1 MLARLLTKLEPP
13 GRLEVAWLAFAVA
26 NLAAMGLLVHT
37 GGPPG
42 WETVPFHFVFVSF
55 TILYGFRTWR
65 TSRTILGIVFV
76 GLTTGAMTYFAISA
90 GREGWPE
97 ETEVPLMSLMFLSM
111 VFHARRRQQ
120 AIAVAER
127 LAGERAADLERQRAF
142 LSDASHELKTPITIA
157 RGSIDVLLRTHAPS
171 PEDVDETLSI
181 ASAELARMGRLI
193 ERLLL
198 LAGAD
203 ASDRFVPRRTD
214 AADFVNE
221 VRTRWS
227 MLGDRKVRQGPTAAG
242 TVLLDRDQAML
253 AVDAAVENCFQH
265 TRPGDPLE
273 LSSHADGERLVI
285 EIRDWGPGVSPADLP
300 HLFERFYRPDRARNR
315 RHGGAGLGLAIVD
328 AIVRAHGG
336 AASVRS
342 VLGEG
347 TVVSL
352 AFPGYV
358 RGVAQ
363 DVAAPTHGVDVD
375 EHAELAT

>member
-1 MLARLLTKLEPP
+1 MLARFLTKLEPP
-13 GRLEVAWLAFAVA
+13 GRLEIAWLAFAIA
-26 NLAAMGLLVHT
+26 NLAAMGLLVRT

-127 LAGERAADLERQRAF
+127 LAGERAADLERQKAF

-157 RGSIDVLLRTHAPS
+157 RGSVDVLRRTHAPS
-171 PEDVDETLSI
+171 PTDIDETLAI

-198 LAGAD
+198 LASAD
-203 ASDRFVPRRTD
+203 ASKVVPSRTD
-214 AADFVNE
+214 ARVFIDE
-221 VRTRWS
+221 VRARWS
-227 MLGDRKVRQGPTAAG
+227 MLGDREVRQGPTASG
-242 TVLLDRDQAML
+242 TVPLDRDQAML
-253 AVDAAVENCFQH
+253 AVDAAIENCFKH
-265 TRPGDPLE
+265 TQPGDAVE

-285 EIRDWGPGVSPADLP
+285 EIRDWGPGISPADLP

-328 AIVRAHGG
+328 AIVDAHGG
-336 AASVRS
+336 KASVRS
-342 VLGEG
+342 ALGEG

-352 AFPGYV
+352 SFPGYV
-358 RGVAQ
+358 PGVAQ
-363 DVAAPTHGVDVD
+363 DVAAATHRVDVD
-375 EHAELAT
+375 ERAELAT